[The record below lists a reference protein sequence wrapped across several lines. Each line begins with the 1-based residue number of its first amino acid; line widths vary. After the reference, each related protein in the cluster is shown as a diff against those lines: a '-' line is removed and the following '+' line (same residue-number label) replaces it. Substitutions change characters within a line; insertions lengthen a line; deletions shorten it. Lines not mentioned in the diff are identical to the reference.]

1 MGIVTEYPLGFIFFC
16 LLLGAV
22 YAFILYFRSDK
33 DDISRGVT
41 LTMTG
46 FRFLSVSLISFLLLS
61 PLIKKQ
67 TEVIQKPLI
76 ILAQDNSL
84 SILLSKDS
92 GYYKKDYPT
101 AVQEFSSALG
111 KKFDLVAISFGSKIS
126 NDLRTAFNEK
136 QTDISALFD
145 EVNIRYSNRN
155 IGALILASDGIY
167 NSGSNPFYAAEKI
180 RFPVFTVA
188 MGDTSLPRD
197 LIIKKVNCN
206 KSVFLGDKFPVEILL
221 EADKCNN
228 EKSEIQVKKGEE
240 VLFTRPMQFSGD
252 KDFRKITVMLDA
264 KSNGLQHYKAF
275 IKPVNGENSIL
286 NNSQDFFVDVNETR
300 QKVAILY
307 QSPHPDVFAI
317 RQALEG
323 STRFEVETFKLDA
336 FDQQPSRYDLIIF
349 DQLPSVQGYSN
360 LSRFTG
366 SAVSLLFILGT
377 ETNVDAFNALKTGL
391 VISSEKSLFS
401 ETFPALNENFSL
413 FTLDKELPDVLK
425 NVPPLLSPLGG
436 YQYSPVSDIL
446 FNQRI
451 GNVYTR
457 TPLILFFQSQQ
468 HKTGIIAG
476 ENIWKW
482 RLSDYLQKG
491 DHKVIDDLITKVV
504 QYLSV
509 KADKSFFKVKVSNR
523 FLENENVEID
533 AEVYNESY
541 ELINK
546 DDVNITV
553 TDEKNNSYPFV
564 LGKTE
569 KAYYLNAGTFP
580 VGSYSYLASV
590 KTGKNTYT
598 KKGEFIVT
606 PVNLELLNS
615 VADHNLLYRI
625 AKAHEG
631 EMYYAR
637 DLEGLKKKI
646 MEREDIRPVS
656 YAQKRFIDLSG
667 NLLLFL
673 LILAL
678 LSAEWFLRKRSGVY

>member
-1 MGIVTEYPLGFIFFC
+1 LGIVTEYPFGFIFFC
-16 LLLGAV
+16 LLLGAI
-22 YAFILYFRSDK
+22 YAFVLYFRSGK
-33 DDISRGVT
+33 DDIAKGLVW
-41 LTMTG
+41 TMTG

-84 SILLSKDS
+84 SLLLSKDS
-92 GYYKKDYPT
+92 GFYRKEYPK
-101 AVQEFSSALG
+101 ALRDFSSDLR
-111 KKFDLVAISFGSKIS
+111 KKFEVAELSFGDKVTSEIQ
-126 NDLRTAFNEK
+126 TAFSEK

-145 EVNIRYSNRN
+145 EVNIRYAHRN
-155 IGALILASDGIY
+155 IGALIVASDGIY
-167 NSGSNPFYAAEKI
+167 NTGSNPFYAAEKI

-197 LIIKKVNCN
+197 LVIKKINCN
-206 KSVFLGDKFPVEILL
+206 KSAFLGDKFPVEILL

-228 EKSEIQVKKGEE
+228 EKSELQVRKGEE

-264 KSNGLQHYKAF
+264 KAKGLQHYQAL
-275 IKPVNGENSIL
+275 IKPVTGENSVR
-286 NNSQDFFVDVNETR
+286 NNSQDFFIDVNETR

-307 QSPHPDVFAI
+307 QSPHPDVFAFKE
-317 RQALEG
+317 ALEG
-323 STRFEVETFKLDA
+323 SARFEVEIFKLDA
-336 FDQQPSRYDLIIF
+336 FDQQPSKYDLLIF
-349 DQLPSVQGYSN
+349 DQIPSGQGFSN

-366 SAVSLLFILGT
+366 LQVSLLFILGT
-377 ETNVDAFNALKTGL
+377 QTNVDAFNALKTGL
-391 VISSEKSLFS
+391 NISTSKPVFS
-401 ETFPALNENFSL
+401 ETFPALNDNFTL
-413 FTLDKELPDVLK
+413 FTLDKDLQDVLK
-425 NVPPLLSPLGG
+425 NVPPLLSPLGS

-446 FNQRI
+446 FSQKI

-457 TPLILFFQSQQ
+457 IPLILFFQSQQ

-509 KADKSFFKVKVSNR
+509 KGDKSFFNVKVSNR

-533 AEVYNESY
+533 AEVFNESY

-546 DDVNITV
+546 DDVNITI

-569 KAYYLNAGTFP
+569 KAYYLDAGTFP
-580 VGSYSYLASV
+580 VGNYTYQASV
-590 KTGKNTYT
+590 KTGKNSYT
-598 KKGEFIVT
+598 KKGEFIIT
-606 PVNLELLNS
+606 AVNLELLNS

-631 EMYYAR
+631 GMFYPR
-637 DLEGLKKKI
+637 DLQGLKKKI
-646 MEREDIRPVS
+646 LAREDIRPVS
-656 YAQKRFIDLSG
+656 YVQKRFIDLSG

-673 LILAL
+673 VILAL
-678 LSAEWFLRKRSGVY
+678 LSAEWFIRKRSGVY